1 MTVTQQG
8 TASFT
13 ISAAGIKGSVSATLA
28 LSVPNVAL
36 TGTVTLTT
44 DTTLPV
50 AYLRVEV
57 ASAKLTVVGQ
67 ELSGSIV
74 VERSGTEL
82 KLTVTDGAINLAGG
96 AVKVE
101 AINGNL
107 TLAPARVSGTLSATL
122 AVSAGDL
129 QLGGSF
135 ALKIDTAAPYLK
147 VDAVGV
153 TVRVAGQRLSA
164 DVSIEQLTTS
174 AGPTVKLALANV
186 NLALGDGKQDL
197 LTLTGGSGFWLI
209 RSGGVA
215 GRVQGTVALQN
226 VPGVT
231 LQGTLGLEVNTTNA
245 DVNETFT
252 LNGFE
257 TKLEIA
263 ASRKFAVSGTGVTL
277 ALAGVSLSGDFVFTK
292 DTNKTRLDISNAEI
306 AISSGTTRLIAVTIA
321 TGFLELAT
329 SPGKTT
335 GGVTGSITAAITV
348 DIPNVAFDGAFKVDF
363 DTTPATPTFAVA
375 STGTVTLSIAGQTLS
390 ATSITL
396 SKNAQGVT
404 SPSPAWP

>member
-1 MTVTQQG
+1 M
-8 TASFT
+8 
-13 ISAAGIKGSVSATLA
+13 
-28 LSVPNVAL
+28 
-36 TGTVTLTT
+36 
-44 DTTLPV
+44 
-50 AYLRVEV
+50 
-57 ASAKLTVVGQ
+57 
-67 ELSGSIV
+67 

-107 TLAPARVSGTLSATL
+107 TIAPARVSGTLSATL

-186 NLALGDGKQDL
+186 SLALGDGKQEL

-263 ASRKFAVSGTGVTL
+263 ASRKFAVSGTGVDARAAPASRSAAT
-277 ALAGVSLSGDFVFTK
+277 SCSPR
-292 DTNKTRLDISNAEI
+292 TRTRRGWTSRTREI

-321 TGFLELAT
+321 TGFLELRHRG
-329 SPGKTT
+329 GKTT
-335 GGVTGSITAAITV
+335 GGVTGSITAAIIV
-348 DIPNVAFDGAFKVDF
+348 RHPERRLRLARSR
-363 DTTPATPTFAVA
+363 
-375 STGTVTLSIAGQTLS
+375 STSTRLPRRRRSPSPPPGPSTLTIAGQTLS
-390 ATSITL
+390 ADVDH
-396 SKNAQGVT
+396 AQQET
-404 SPSPAWP
+404 RRASMSPSPAWP

>member
-1 MTVTQQG
+1 M
-8 TASFT
+8 
-13 ISAAGIKGSVSATLA
+13 
-28 LSVPNVAL
+28 
-36 TGTVTLTT
+36 
-44 DTTLPV
+44 
-50 AYLRVEV
+50 
-57 ASAKLTVVGQ
+57 
-67 ELSGSIV
+67 
-74 VERSGTEL
+74 
-82 KLTVTDGAINLAGG
+82 
-96 AVKVE
+96 
-101 AINGNL
+101 
-107 TLAPARVSGTLSATL
+107 
-122 AVSAGDL
+122 
-129 QLGGSF
+129 
-135 ALKIDTAAPYLK
+135 
-147 VDAVGV
+147 

-292 DTNKTRLDISNAEI
+292 DANKTRLDIVERRDRDQLRHHAPDR
-306 AISSGTTRLIAVTIA
+306 GDDRHRLPRARH
-321 TGFLELAT
+321 L
-329 SPGKTT
+329 
-335 GGVTGSITAAITV
+335 
-348 DIPNVAFDGAFKVDF
+348 
-363 DTTPATPTFAVA
+363 
-375 STGTVTLSIAGQTLS
+375 AGQDDRRRDRLDHRRDHRRHPERRLRRRLQGRLRHHS
-390 ATSITL
+390 RHADVRRRL
-396 SKNAQGVT
+396 HRDRHADDRGPDAQRHVDHARARTRRAST